1 VVSGSPRIRPS
12 FLRRKIF
19 ETGFGKTTASTDCST
34 NACAG
39 YWRLILS
46 RSEVSGFSVR
56 HTHFI
61 WTLPT
66 AIYHWHMKHV
76 ITNFVLV
83 ISILQG
89 MPAAQTPYVDR
100 YPNVE
105 ELLQRLGL
113 GGEVQAQT
121 ETQIQ
126 IAKRKEA
133 DYKEQ
138 QFLSKA
144 KKLVQTWSTFA
155 REYNE
160 KGTFNLKTA

>member
-1 VVSGSPRIRPS
+1 
-12 FLRRKIF
+12 
-19 ETGFGKTTASTDCST
+19 
-34 NACAG
+34 
-39 YWRLILS
+39 
-46 RSEVSGFSVR
+46 
-56 HTHFI
+56 
-61 WTLPT
+61 
-66 AIYHWHMKHV
+66 MKHV